1 MIMEPSFDLT
11 WFDPETSVLSLD
23 EIVLN
28 MPSFKRIMED
38 GVVTEREFRDQAHLV
53 SSCLRELEAVLSPEI
68 KPLVTKTIC
77 ELAVLFMT
85 QKFFAQQQHH

>member
-1 MIMEPSFDLT
+1 MIIKPYFELA

-23 EIVLN
+23 EIVSS
-28 MPSFKRIMED
+28 MPSFRRIMED
-38 GVVTEREFRDQAHLV
+38 GVVTEQEFRDQAHLV
-53 SSCLRELEAVLSPEI
+53 STCLRELESVLSPEL

-85 QKFFAQQQHH
+85 QKLFAQQQ